1 MKRRALFLL
10 TITLGVSHGVFS
22 QKYLD
27 GIYSYRP
34 DNSIIKEYLF
44 EAINGSFPDSI
55 GVNDSVINGVK
66 YTVLT
71 FYDCQIDFSVFELK
85 KKGLRCSF
93 LLTSELKGMQIDS
106 KYIYLIPAKTKF
118 IAVQSRRYKVIRI
131 K

>member
-27 GIYSYRP
+27 GIYSYKP
-34 DNSIIKEYLF
+34 DNRIIKEYLF

-85 KKGLRCSF
+85 KKGLRSSF
-93 LLTSELKGMQIDS
+93 LLTSEFKGTQNNS
-106 KYIYLIPAKTKF
+106 KHVYLIPAKTKF